1 MEHLEVTLLTLFA
14 VAAVVAIA
22 SQRFRLPYTIALVVV
37 GVILGSLQLVEA
49 PHLSKELL
57 FLIVLPGLLFEAA
70 YHMEFDEF
78 WEASASIF
86 TLAIPGLVVAI
97 VATGTLV
104 WLGVNH
110 TGLAELSLTEA
121 FVFGALISATDPIS
135 VLSLFRTLGVP
146 KRLYVLVEG
155 ESLFN
160 DGTAVVVFTML
171 VAVAMGGSMTLPGAA
186 LEFLKVVGFATL
198 IGAGVGILGGVIT
211 RTITEPT
218 VEITLTVLVAYG
230 AFIIAESFHFSG
242 VIACVVAGM
251 LTGNWSS
258 RIGMS
263 ASTRV
268 AVDSFW
274 SYTSFVLN
282 SFVFLLVG
290 FEIHITSLLHHWAPI
305 LIAWVAVTSS
315 RGLVIFAKYGVLRL
329 LGKNERLPLSWATIL
344 TWGGL
349 RGGLSMV
356 LALALPRD
364 FVHRELILNLTF
376 GVVLLSLLGQGLT
389 MPALLRRLGLIV
401 GSKAKPE
408 YEEHAAELMAAQAAL
423 DELGAMKAKRV
434 MAPAVLEQVHA
445 GYLDRIEALESGLR
459 AMHADQAA
467 FLAQE
472 QRALRRH
479 LLAVEKD
486 AIRSAHADGLV
497 DRKVFYRLEQQLDDR
512 LLQLDEGHAQGGED
526 HDGKVGESA

>member
-78 WEASASIF
+78 GEAAASIF
-86 TLAIPGLVVAI
+86 TLAIPGLIVAI
-97 VATGTLV
+97 LATGALV

-110 TGLAELSLTEA
+110 TGLADLSLTEA
-121 FVFGALISATDPIS
+121 FVFASLIAATDPIS

-186 LEFLKVVGFATL
+186 LEFVKVVGFATL
-198 IGAGVGILGGVIT
+198 IGAGVGILGGLIT

-315 RGLVIFAKYGVLRL
+315 RGLVIFAKHAVLRL
-329 LGKNERLPLSWATIL
+329 LGKSERLPFSWAMVL

-356 LALALPRD
+356 LALALPRE

-376 GVVLLSLLGQGLT
+376 GVVLLSLLVQGLT
-389 MPALLRRLGLIV
+389 MPSLLRRLGLIV
-401 GSKAKPE
+401 DSRAKPE
-408 YEEHAAELMAAQAAL
+408 YEEHAAELMGAQAAV
-423 DELGAMKAKRV
+423 DELKAMQAKRV
-434 MAPAVLEQVHA
+434 VAATVLEHVHA
-445 GYLDRIEALESGLR
+445 GYLARIAALESGLR

-512 LLQLDEGHAQGGED
+512 LLQLDEGHEEEED
-526 HDGKVGESA
+526 LAATAS